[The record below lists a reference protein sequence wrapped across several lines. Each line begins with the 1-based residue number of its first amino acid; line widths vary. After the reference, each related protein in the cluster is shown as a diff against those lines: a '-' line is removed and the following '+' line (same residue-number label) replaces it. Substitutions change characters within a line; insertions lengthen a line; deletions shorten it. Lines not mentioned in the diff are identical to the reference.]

1 MSNAPVKTR
10 FAPSP
15 TGYLHLGNVRTALF
29 NALLAGCEGG
39 VFLLRIEDTDR
50 ERSRPAY
57 LEALAQ
63 DLRWLGLDWDEGY
76 DAGGDRG
83 PYRQSERD
91 GIYQGYFDTLREAD
105 LAYPCFC
112 SPGALERSRKAQR
125 AAGQPPRYAGT
136 CARLSREEGERRLA
150 AGEEAT
156 LRFRVPAGEKVSF
169 IDAVRGPQSFDSD
182 DIGDFIIRRA
192 DGSAAFFFC
201 NAVDDA
207 LMGVTHVFRGNDHL
221 TNTPRQILVLQAL
234 DLPLPAYYGHI
245 SLIVGE
251 DGAPLSKRHGSYSVR
266 ELREAGYLPGAVVN
280 YLARLGHGY
289 VQAEPM
295 GLDALARRF
304 DVARLT
310 SSPAR
315 FDPAQLRHW
324 QREALVD
331 VSRDALWEWL
341 PDEVRGA
348 VPGAERDA
356 FVDAVRENIL
366 FPGEAVPWVGRLFG
380 DELSLEPDALSVI
393 AGAGEGFYEAALRVL
408 DEEPVDFKAFAG
420 GVKAATGARGK
431 ALFGPLRA
439 ALTGVVHGPEM
450 RQLFPLIGP
459 ERARRR
465 LNAALHRARERW
477 N

>member
-1 MSNAPVKTR
+1 MRMNTASMKTR

-29 NALLAGCEGG
+29 NALRAGWAGG

-50 ERSRPAY
+50 ERSRPEY

-76 DAGGDRG
+76 DGGGDRG
-83 PYRQSERD
+83 PYRQSERQ
-91 GIYQGYFDTLREAD
+91 GIYHGYFDTLGEAER
-105 LAYPCFC
+105 AYPCFC

-125 AAGQPPRYAGT
+125 AAGQPPRYPGT
-136 CARLSREEGERRLA
+136 CARLSREEGARRLA

-156 LRFRVPAGEKVSF
+156 LRFRVPAGETVTF
-169 IDAVRGPQSFDSD
+169 NDLVRGPQRFASD

-207 LMGVTHVFRGNDHL
+207 LMGVTHIFRGNDHL

-234 DLPLPAYYGHI
+234 GLPIPAYGHI

-266 ELREAGYLPGAVVN
+266 ELREAGYLPVAVVN
-280 YLARLGHGY
+280 YLARLGHSY
-289 VQAEPM
+289 PDADLM
-295 GLDALARRF
+295 GLDALARGF
-304 DVARLT
+304 DVARLS

-315 FDPAQLRHW
+315 FEPAQLCHW
-324 QREALVD
+324 QREAVAQ

-341 PDEVRGA
+341 PDEVRSA
-348 VPGAERDA
+348 VSGTERDA

-380 DELSLEPDALSVI
+380 DELSLEPDALTVI
-393 AGAGEGFYEAALRVL
+393 GGAGEGFYEAALQS
-408 DEEPVDFKAFAG
+408 
-420 GVKAATGARGK
+420 T
-431 ALFGPLRA
+431 LR
-439 ALTGVVHGPEM
+439 
-450 RQLFPLIGP
+450 
-459 ERARRR
+459 
-465 LNAALHRARERW
+465 
-477 N
+477 